1 MKKLY
6 QIAWIYAAML
16 YYTILDSLG
25 LLSED
30 EK

>member
-6 QIAWIYAAML
+6 QKAWIFAALL

-30 EK
+30 GK